1 MDVSGTNDN
10 YQYLGIIIAEKNNI
24 DALYK
29 RMGSPTT
36 HMSGLPKQTKQRII
50 SKLQFDQNYRFALC
64 VKIDRKRIIQEVKNR
79 RITKYKRM
87 SNGRLFAMFEKALFK
102 YLRHDI
108 ENFTLKHHLE
118 LGEVPVECDN
128 DSKVFA
134 KVWGSNTIS
143 PHATHFIADALA
155 WCNNKNIRIDTSIEL
170 NYTDEIKMDMIRKLQ
185 K

>member
-1 MDVSGTNDN
+1 
-10 YQYLGIIIAEKNNI
+10 
-24 DALYK
+24 
-29 RMGSPTT
+29 MGSPTT

-64 VKIDRKRIIQEVKNR
+64 VTIDRKRIIKEVKNR

-108 ENFTLKHHLE
+108 EAFTLKHHLE
-118 LGEVPVECDN
+118 LGEVPVECDG
-128 DSKVFA
+128 DSTVFA
-134 KVWGSNTIS
+134 KVWGSNTMS
-143 PHATHFIADALA
+143 PHGTHFIADALA
-155 WCNNKNIRIDTSIEL
+155 WCNNKHIRIDTCIEL
-170 NYTDEIKMDMIRKLQ
+170 NYTDEIKNDMIRKLQ